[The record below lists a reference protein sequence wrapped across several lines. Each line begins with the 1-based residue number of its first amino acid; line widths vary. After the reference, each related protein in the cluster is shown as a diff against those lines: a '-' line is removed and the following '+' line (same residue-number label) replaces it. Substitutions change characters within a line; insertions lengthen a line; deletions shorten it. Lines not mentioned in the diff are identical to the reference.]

1 MDEIFNSTEEG
12 IITFNVNYN
21 LNNNNTEKPKI
32 MGIDFDW
39 TLVKPKE
46 SRTFPKDKDDWMW
59 LRPNIPE
66 IIREYFEKGYLLYIF
81 TNHTKKWKLDM
92 IYSAMTVLNLPVT
105 VVVGFGKT
113 EFVKPNP
120 ELFWHVLSDFDK
132 TESFYVGD
140 AAGGV
145 EWSDSDLK
153 FAENVGITF
162 KTPEEI
168 FPITLVHPLQNDM
181 QEYFKDSQEMVIMVG
196 YQAVGK
202 TTFAENKFVTHG
214 YTRIDGD
221 SLKTPA
227 KMIKEAEKTLNL
239 GKSVVIDATNGK
251 KENRLLFITLAKKYN
266 VPVRCFVFN
275 TSIETAM
282 EWNTKRFE
290 ETGKKIPKIAFYTY
304 RKNYNPP
311 TISECPIVYII

>member
-1 MDEIFNSTEEG
+1 
-12 IITFNVNYN
+12 
-21 LNNNNTEKPKI
+21 
-32 MGIDFDW
+32 
-39 TLVKPKE
+39 
-46 SRTFPKDKDDWMW
+46 
-59 LRPNIPE
+59 
-66 IIREYFEKGYLLYIF
+66 
-81 TNHTKKWKLDM
+81 M
-92 IYSAMTVLNLPVT
+92 IYSAISTLNLPVK
-105 VVVGFGKT
+105 VVVAYGRT

-120 ELFWHVLSDFDK
+120 ELFWHDTALRDFDK
-132 TESFYVGD
+132 NESFFVGD

-168 FPITLVHPLQNDM
+168 FPITLVHPLHND
-181 QEYFKDSQEMVIMVG
+181 QRDFFKDSQEMVILVG
-196 YQAVGK
+196 YQAIGK

-214 YTRIDGD
+214 YIRIDGD

-227 KMIKEAEKTLNL
+227 KIIKESEKHLQL

-251 KENRLLFITLAKKYN
+251 FNNRQLFITLANKYN
-266 VPVRCFVFN
+266 TPVRCFVFN

-282 EWNTKRFE
+282 EWNTKRFLE
-290 ETGKKIPKIAFYTY
+290 IGKKIPKIAFYTY

-311 TISECPIVYII
+311 TMSECPIVNI

>member
-1 MDEIFNSTEEG
+1 MDEITEG
-12 IITFNVNYN
+12 INVFNVNYQDIN
-21 LNNNNTEKPKI
+21 ISEPEDNPKV
-32 MGIDFDW
+32 MAMDFDH

-46 SRTFPKDKDDWMW
+46 NRVFPKDKDDWMW

-66 IIREYFEKGYLLYIF
+66 IIREYFEKGFLLYIF
-81 TNHTKKWKLDM
+81 TNQTKKWKLDM
-92 IYSAMTVLNLPVT
+92 IYNAMSELNLPVK

-113 EFVKPNP
+113 EFMKPNP
-120 ELFWHVLSDFDK
+120 ELFWHVLKNFDP
-132 TESFYVGD
+132 ESFFVGD

-168 FPITLVHPLQNDM
+168 FPIILIHPLHNDK
-181 QEYFKDSQEMVIMVG
+181 QEYFKDSQEMVILVG
-196 YQAVGK
+196 YQAAGK

-214 YTRIDGD
+214 YIRIDGD

-227 KMIKEAEKTLNL
+227 KMIKEAEKHLKI

-251 KENRLLFITLAKKYN
+251 KENRELFITLAKKYN
-266 VPVRCFVFN
+266 TPVRCFVFN

-282 EWNTKRFE
+282 EWNNKRFM

-304 RKNYNPP
+304 RKNYCPP
-311 TISECPIVYII
+311 TISECPMVNL

>member
-1 MDEIFNSTEEG
+1 MVNIFENVNG
-12 IITFNVNYN
+12 IISFTINTRDIVK
-21 LNNNNTEKPKI
+21 TEKPKV
-32 MGIDFDW
+32 MGMDFDW

-46 SRTFPKDKDDWMW
+46 NRPFPKDKDDWMW
-59 LRPNIPE
+59 LRPNIPD
-66 IIREYFEKGYLLYIF
+66 IIKEYFEKGFLLYIF
-81 TNHTKKWKLDM
+81 TNQTKEWKQAM
-92 IYSAMTVLNLPVT
+92 IYTAISTLNLPVK
-105 VVVGFGKT
+105 VVVAYGKT

-120 ELFWHVLSDFDK
+120 ELFWYDKMLGDFDK
-132 TESFYVGD
+132 NESFFVGD

-168 FPITLVHPLQNDM
+168 FPITLVHHLQNDT
-181 QEYFKDSQEMVIMVG
+181 QEYFKDSPEMVILVG
-196 YQAVGK
+196 YQAIGK
-202 TTFAENKFVTHG
+202 TTFAENKFVPHG
-214 YTRIDGD
+214 YIRIDGD

-227 KMIKEAEKTLNL
+227 KMIKESEKQLKI

-251 KENRLLFITLAKKYN
+251 KENRELFINLAKKYN
-266 VPVRCFVFN
+266 VFVRCFVFN

-282 EWNTKRFE
+282 EWNTKRFV
-290 ETGKKIPKIAFYTY
+290 ETGKKIPKIAFYTF

-311 TISECPIVYII
+311 TISECPIVNI